1 VDSAPS
7 STVGPDG
14 GAAQFELVAAL
25 AHAVELGASDIH
37 VKAGNRPLMRLHGK
51 LVSLYEGAE
60 PLTPRGTEL
69 ILHRVLPESKIK
81 AFERTHELDFAY
93 TAPGVGRFRVNAYQ
107 QRGSIALVFRTVPR
121 FIRSVEELGLPD
133 VLLRLG
139 EEENGIV
146 LVTGTTSSGKST
158 TMAAVIEHVNQT
170 MCRHIVTIED
180 PIEYIHHDAMSSV
193 DQREVG
199 TDTDSFQCALR
210 QVLRQDPDLIFI
222 GEMRDEES
230 VRTALSAADTGHLV
244 LATLHTADAPETIS
258 RIVDFFPGHEQQQ
271 VRVQLAGSLKGIV
284 SQRLVPSA
292 DGQSRIAITEVMLMT
307 GRVHDMIID
316 SGQTDRLTDVIA
328 EGSYYGMHT
337 FDQALCE
344 QVLAGVLTLEDAV
357 QHSTR
362 PSDLELLVRAEG
374 QSHISPEALEPP
386 AQALVEA
393 TRIELAN
400 ETKKRA
406 NVARARDDATAFT
419 RLR

>member
-1 VDSAPS
+1 VDTSAPPS
-7 STVGPDG
+7 FRTDAGEG
-14 GAAQFELVAAL
+14 EFELVAAL

-37 VKAGNRPLMRLHGK
+37 LKAGNHPLMRLHGE
-51 LVSLYEGAE
+51 LAALSGAVE
-60 PLTPRGTEL
+60 PLTARETEQ
-69 ILHRVLPESKIK
+69 ILHMVASTSKIET
-81 AFERTHELDFAY
+81 FELTHELDLAY

-121 FIRSVEELGLPD
+121 YIRTIKELGLPD

-170 MCRHIVTIED
+170 MCKHIVAIED
-180 PIEYIHHDAMSSV
+180 PIEFIHNDAMSSV

-199 TDTDSFQCALR
+199 TDTESFQGALR
-210 QVLRQDPDLIFI
+210 QVLRQDPDIIFI
-222 GEMRDEES
+222 GEMRDEAS

-244 LATLHTADAPETIS
+244 LATLHTVDAPETIG
-258 RIVDFFPGHEQQQ
+258 RIVDFFPGREQQQ
-271 VRVQLAGSLKGIV
+271 VRVQLADTLKGIV

-292 DGQSRIAITEVMLMT
+292 HGEGRIPITEVMLMT

-316 SGQTDRLTDVIA
+316 PTQTGRLTDVIA

-344 QVLAGVLTLEDAV
+344 LVLAGTVTIDDAV
-357 QHSTR
+357 RHASR
-362 PSDLELLVRAEG
+362 PTDLELLVRSGG
-374 QSHISPEALEPP
+374 QSHPSMDDLPP
-386 AQALVEA
+386 ATQAVVAAEPD
-393 TRIELAN
+393 ELAKDKGN
-400 ETKKRA
+400 PTGAEQE
-406 NVARARDDATAFT
+406 RDDGIAF
-419 RLR
+419 RR